1 MARTSA
7 GYSASRLMSPADSDK
22 ERPSARRSARR
33 LIESGASERKES
45 AGRAHAVAAAGND
58 LYRGLSRW
66 VGPDGCH
73 AVFTRAL
80 AQARAGSASLDQIR
94 LRPGADPYIE
104 GVEENIMSH
113 GDSEVA
119 DGLESMLVQIVEL
132 LERLVGADMT
142 TKLIE
147 RIIAALGSGD
157 ATSNDRREEA

>member
-1 MARTSA
+1 
-7 GYSASRLMSPADSDK
+7 
-22 ERPSARRSARR
+22 
-33 LIESGASERKES
+33 
-45 AGRAHAVAAAGND
+45 
-58 LYRGLSRW
+58 
-66 VGPDGCH
+66 
-73 AVFTRAL
+73 
-80 AQARAGSASLDQIR
+80 
-94 LRPGADPYIE
+94 
-104 GVEENIMSH
+104 MSH

>member
-1 MARTSA
+1 
-7 GYSASRLMSPADSDK
+7 MSPPDSNK
-22 ERPSARRSARR
+22 ESSSARHAARR
-33 LIESGASERKES
+33 LIESGRSERQES
-45 AGRAHAVAAAGND
+45 AGRVHAVGAACND

-80 AQARAGSASLDQIR
+80 AHARAGSASLDQIR
-94 LRPGADPYIE
+94 LRPGADPYVE
-104 GVEENIMSH
+104 GVEESIMSH

-119 DGLESMLVQIVEL
+119 DGLESMVVQIVEL

-147 RIIAALGSGD
+147 RSIAALGRGD
-157 ATSNDRREEA
+157 ATANDRREEA

>member
-1 MARTSA
+1 
-7 GYSASRLMSPADSDK
+7 
-22 ERPSARRSARR
+22 
-33 LIESGASERKES
+33 
-45 AGRAHAVAAAGND
+45 
-58 LYRGLSRW
+58 

-104 GVEENIMSH
+104 GVEESITSH